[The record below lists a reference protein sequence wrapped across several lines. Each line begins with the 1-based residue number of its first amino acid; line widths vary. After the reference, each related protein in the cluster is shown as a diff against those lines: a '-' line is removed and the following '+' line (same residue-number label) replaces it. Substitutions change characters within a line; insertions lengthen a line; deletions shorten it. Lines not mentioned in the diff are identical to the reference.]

1 MASSPLTSGRTVCPH
16 CGSPLTQAKPGGR
29 GSVQAHVIA
38 EPECFVAWHLSRTC
52 PRACKRATYWC
63 GYVAFFQPGVGK
75 RGRKHKHVDSPDPA
89 FFFFSA
95 SNGVARSW
103 LRRWRYRL
111 YLHRASFQAEA
122 TLLRLLHVHVR
133 KRLREQLRQL
143 WARELLCRRAVE
155 AGVSD
160 AFFKQALNAPLEV
173 LIAKA
178 WDWYEPL
185 MFSRCLVG
193 PMRVDVGT
201 NSLTSNN
208 SITLVHVGPSRS
220 KCPFTTGCV
229 FKMAFLT
236 VASPHSPHGQIHNL
250 CQLGSQVRLCR
261 FGVRQ

>member
-1 MASSPLTSGRTVCPH
+1 MLCGLALVSHLPSRLQSSDLLVWLRR
-16 CGSPLTQAKPGGR
+16 L
-29 GSVQAHVIA
+29 
-38 EPECFVAWHLSRTC
+38 L
-52 PRACKRATYWC
+52 
-63 GYVAFFQPGVGK
+63 QPGVGQ
-75 RGRKHKHVDSPDPA
+75 RGRKHKHVNSPDPA

-193 PMRVDVGT
+193 PMRVDVGA

-229 FKMAFLT
+229 F
-236 VASPHSPHGQIHNL
+236 
-250 CQLGSQVRLCR
+250 
-261 FGVRQ
+261 